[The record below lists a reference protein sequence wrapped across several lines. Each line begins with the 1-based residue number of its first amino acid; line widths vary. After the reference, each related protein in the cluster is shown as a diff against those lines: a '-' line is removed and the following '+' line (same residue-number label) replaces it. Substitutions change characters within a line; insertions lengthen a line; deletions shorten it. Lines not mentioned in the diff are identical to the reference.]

1 MSETHFSN
9 IVELQVKSCEK
20 YANNELF
27 GTKTDGEWV
36 WTSYGDFAKKVDV
49 MRGFLHSIGVEK
61 GDRVAII
68 SNNRVEWAVAG
79 FATFGLSA
87 WCVPTYEVTLPSEWK
102 FILENSGAK
111 VAFAATKEVYEHL
124 HGFIDEIPTLERVLC
139 FELEASHPDS
149 YKAALTTGVDTPTPA
164 QSPDSEDVAMILYT
178 SGTTGTPKGV
188 MLSHGNITSNV
199 NAVHQVF
206 PMSESDR
213 SLSFLPW
220 AHSFGQTVEL
230 HCLISMGAAIGIAE
244 SVPQLIDNLGEVKP
258 TVLFSVPRIFNRI
271 YDVLQ
276 KRIEEDS
283 AVKRF
288 LFNKGLEV
296 ARKRRELEENGR
308 NPSAWLN
315 MQYKFFDSVVFSKVR
330 ERFGGQLRYAFS
342 GGAAL
347 SKEVAQF
354 IDDMNILVYEGYGLT
369 ETSPIATA
377 NFPGPNNRKIGTIG
391 KEIPGVSIY
400 ICDEDQNVLPDGE
413 EGEVVVVGPNV
424 MVGYLDLP
432 EETAEVITEVEGQRA
447 FRTGDM
453 GCRGKDGFI
462 RITGRFKE
470 QYKLENGKYVSPA
483 PLEEQLQLSGYIAQA
498 MLYGFNKPH
507 NVAVVVPDF
516 ESVAKWA
523 TEQGISDTSNE
534 GLATNPK
541 VEALILE
548 EIEKYAGNFKG
559 YERPKQVLLLNHEF
573 SADNDMLTP
582 TLKLKRR
589 NVLETYETQIED
601 LYA

>member
-1 MSETHFSN
+1 MSETRFTN
-9 IVELQVKSCEK
+9 IVELQIKSCEK
-20 YANNELF
+20 YAKNDLF

-36 WTSYGDFAKKVDV
+36 WTNYGDFAKKVDV
-49 MRGFLHSIGVEK
+49 MRGFLSSLGVGK
-61 GDRVAII
+61 DDRVAIV

-87 WCVPTYEVTLPSEWK
+87 WCVPTYEVTLPAEWK
-102 FILENSGAK
+102 FILENSGSK
-111 VAFAATKEVYEHL
+111 VAFAATKEIYEHL
-124 HGFIDEIPTLERVLC
+124 HGFIGELPELERVIC

-164 QSPDSEDVAMILYT
+164 QNPSSEDVAMILYT

-206 PMSESDR
+206 PMSEDDR

-244 SVPQLIDNLGEVKP
+244 SVPKLIDNLGEVKP

-283 AVKRF
+283 PVKRF
-288 LFNKGLEV
+288 LFNRGLTV
-296 ARKRRELEENGR
+296 ARKRRELEENGGGS
-308 NPSAWLN
+308 SAWLN

-330 ERFGGQLRYAFS
+330 DRFGGNLRYAFS

-391 KEIPGVSIY
+391 KEIPGVTVY
-400 ICDEDQNVLPDGE
+400 ICDEEQNVLPDGE
-413 EGEVVVVGPNV
+413 EGELVVVGPNV
-424 MVGYLDLP
+424 MVGYLGLD

-453 GCRGKDGFI
+453 GCRGEDGFI

-483 PLEEQLQLSGYIAQA
+483 PLEETLQLSGYIAQA

-516 ESVAKWA
+516 ESVGKWA
-523 TEQGISDTSNE
+523 QQEGISDTSPQA
-534 GLATNPK
+534 LAVNPK
-541 VEALILE
+541 VEALILS
-548 EIEKYAGNFKG
+548 EIEKYAGHFKG
-559 YERPKQVLLLNHEF
+559 YERPRKVLLLDHDFNTE
-573 SADNDMLTP
+573 NDMLTP